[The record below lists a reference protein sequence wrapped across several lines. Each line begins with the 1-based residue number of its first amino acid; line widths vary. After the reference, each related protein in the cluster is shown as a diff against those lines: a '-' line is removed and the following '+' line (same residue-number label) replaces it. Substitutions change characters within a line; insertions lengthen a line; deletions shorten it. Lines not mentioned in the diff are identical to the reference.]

1 MGDRYHMNK
10 THPER
15 ITLRASIEEKQQ
27 IKQLAA
33 ARHRS
38 VQSYVLDIAL
48 GRLPISTLE
57 ELHRA
62 IGSQGTS
69 QRPK

>member
-1 MGDRYHMNK
+1 MNRA
-10 THPER
+10 HPER

-48 GRLPISTLE
+48 GRLPIGTLE
-57 ELHRA
+57 ELHCA
-62 IGSQGTS
+62 IDSQEAN
-69 QRPK
+69 QRPV